1 MEGILN
7 EEKKVL
13 LAFELDFF
21 FNWDD
26 TLLD

>member
-1 MEGILN
+1 VEGILN

-13 LAFELDFF
+13 LAFELDLF
-21 FNWDD
+21 FNWDA